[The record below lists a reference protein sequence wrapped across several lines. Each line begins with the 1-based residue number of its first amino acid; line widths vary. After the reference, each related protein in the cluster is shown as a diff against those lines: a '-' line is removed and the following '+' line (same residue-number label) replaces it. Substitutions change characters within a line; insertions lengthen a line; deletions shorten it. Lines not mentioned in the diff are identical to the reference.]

1 MTVDRSHESYTHIDS
16 ITDHLATMTKQERIA
31 WFRRSAYV
39 QPLNFLREIDGTT
52 YAVRAFFSEN
62 ARENITEKVQ
72 RIILK
77 SGDES
82 KEL

>member
-1 MTVDRSHESYTHIDS
+1 MTADNEIYTQLGR

-39 QPLNFLREIDGTT
+39 QPLNFIREIDGTT
-52 YAVRAFFSEN
+52 YALRAFFSES

-77 SGDES
+77 SDGKS
-82 KEL
+82 KEI

>member
-1 MTVDRSHESYTHIDS
+1 M
-16 ITDHLATMTKQERIA
+16 
-31 WFRRSAYV
+31 RRYRAYV

-77 SGDES
+77 SDNKS
-82 KEL
+82 KET

>member
-1 MTVDRSHESYTHIDS
+1 MRTDNEIYIQLDH
-16 ITDHLATMTKQERIA
+16 ITDRLATMTKQERIA

-77 SGDES
+77 SDDNS
-82 KEL
+82 KEI

>member
-1 MTVDRSHESYTHIDS
+1 MKDRNNEIYAQIDR
-16 ITDHLATMTKQERIA
+16 ITARLAAMPRQERIA

-39 QPLNFLREIDGTT
+39 QPLNYIREIDGTT

-77 SGDES
+77 SDGKS
-82 KEL
+82 KEF

>member
-1 MTVDRSHESYTHIDS
+1 
-16 ITDHLATMTKQERIA
+16 MTKQERIA

-39 QPLNFLREIDGTT
+39 QPLNFLRKIDGTT

-77 SGDES
+77 KDDKSRGI
-82 KEL
+82 

>member
-1 MTVDRSHESYTHIDS
+1 MRADNEIYTQLDR

-82 KEL
+82 NEL

>member
-1 MTVDRSHESYTHIDS
+1 MRTDNEIYTQLDR
-16 ITDHLATMTKQERIA
+16 ITEHLATMTKQERIA

-82 KEL
+82 NEL